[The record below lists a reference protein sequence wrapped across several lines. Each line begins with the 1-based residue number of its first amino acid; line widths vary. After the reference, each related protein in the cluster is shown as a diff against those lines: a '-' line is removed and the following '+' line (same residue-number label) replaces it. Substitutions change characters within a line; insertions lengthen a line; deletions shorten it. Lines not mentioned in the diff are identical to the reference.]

1 MPGVNMGR
9 EGCVDSKINQ
19 NRYAVCADLL
29 VVREEP
35 PYLRG
40 YLRSAVN
47 DSSGHLS

>member
-1 MPGVNMGR
+1 MGR

-35 PYLRG
+35 PYLRM
-40 YLRSAVN
+40 RSAVN